1 MGPRPEAQLWALH
14 KAQGTARIILLYSD
28 VPVPSLPQSFLVP
41 FWQML
46 SLNVSTQVLCHL
58 SLWLRPNQEL
68 IPQAVQTRARGSEIN
83 PFLDLPSSLSKPP
96 PVGDTSPESAL
107 PSQWGRPRH
116 PFSVQNLPITSLEM
130 ELKLGL

>member
-1 MGPRPEAQLWALH
+1 
-14 KAQGTARIILLYSD
+14 
-28 VPVPSLPQSFLVP
+28 
-41 FWQML
+41 ML

-68 IPQAVQTRARGSEIN
+68 IPAGCANKSKRLRDKPFPGSTK
-83 PFLDLPSSLSKPP
+83 PLSKPP

-107 PSQWGRPRH
+107 PSSGGNLDT